1 MDVGIGLPSTIR
13 GTTRDQLLEWARRAE
28 ARGFSSLG
36 TIDRIAYGNYEPL
49 IALAAAGAVTERI
62 KLATTVLLAPTRR
75 DGTLLAKQAASVN
88 ALSGG
93 RLVLGVSVGG
103 REDDF
108 AAVGA
113 DFDKRGQEFDAM
125 LEAFNATWDGD
136 VIGPDGRPSLII
148 GGSVP
153 AAFER
158 TAKYAD
164 GWVMGGGTPDM
175 LRDGIEKTRAAW
187 KAAGRDGEPRIMSLA
202 YYALG
207 ENAKD
212 AARAYLGDY
221 YSFLGDY
228 VDTVVGSAATD
239 AETVRAYVQGFEEAG
254 CDELVIFPC
263 DPDPGQVDLLADATS
278 K

>member
-1 MDVGIGLPSTIR
+1 M
-13 GTTRDQLLEWARRAE
+13 
-28 ARGFSSLG
+28 
-36 TIDRIAYGNYEPL
+36 
-49 IALAAAGAVTERI
+49 
-62 KLATTVLLAPTRR
+62 
-75 DGTLLAKQAASVN
+75 
-88 ALSGG
+88 
-93 RLVLGVSVGG
+93 LGVAVGG

-113 DFDKRGQEFDAM
+113 DFHTRGRDFDAM
-125 LEAFNATWDGD
+125 LAAFEQTWDGD
-136 VIGPDGRPSLII
+136 AIGPAGKPTLII

-175 LRDGIEKTRAAW
+175 LRDGAEKTRAAW
-187 KAAGRDGEPRIMSLA
+187 KAAGREGEPRIMSLA

-207 ENAKD
+207 DGAKD

-228 VDTVVGSAATD
+228 VDAIVGSAATD
-239 AETVRAYVQGFEEAG
+239 ADTVRAYVQGFTDAG
-254 CDELVIFPC
+254 CDELILFPC
-263 DPDPGQVDLLADATS
+263 NPDPGQVDLLADAPIAS
-278 K
+278 